1 MSRERGK
8 RAGRGIFML
17 VFYTSSICDV
27 AAARRRSC
35 LRRQTCSSRN
45 TNDLSLFFFWLPQ
58 AGGMWDPGSPT
69 GDRTCAS
76 FRASVGS

>member
-27 AAARRRSC
+27 TAARRRSR
-35 LRRQTCSSRN
+35 LSREKCSSRN

-58 AGGMWDPGSPT
+58 AGGMWDCGSPT
-69 GDRTCAS
+69 GDRTCDS
-76 FRASVGS
+76 CRARVGS

>member
-27 AAARRRSC
+27 AAARHRSR
-35 LRRQTCSSRN
+35 LRRETCSSRN